1 MASLYR
7 DDNGVLTN
15 QLGITDREELR
26 KVEYL
31 LTGEKIDEILS
42 GKALVGVQGYGLE
55 RQQAI
60 HQHLFEGIYEWA
72 GKVRTVPSS
81 KGMGGGL
88 VSIFANPDEIRQV
101 WGLLEQ
107 KTARF
112 ARAENLSF
120 EQKLEELTDIFIQAN
135 HAHPFPEGNGRSLQV
150 FMRQL
155 AAEQGVRLDYSKNN
169 KDEWNH
175 ASAISGLYGVFWEDN
190 GEKYVNRLPPN
201 KEPIKAIFRNMAS
214 PMQTLNQER
223 QENQNMEKQ
232 RVVVMNK
239 SHLLEVEQNG
249 KWQVVN
255 VNPAPKGMKPGVYL
269 LHTAKEAA
277 EGQEYDGQIVHKD
290 KNHVFQKTASGI
302 IKHPAK
308 AFAQPPELGATVSI
322 KRQGDKVVVSESR
335 GRKSGRR
342 I

>member
-15 QLGITDREELR
+15 QLGITDKEELR
-26 KVEYL
+26 RVEYL
-31 LTGEKIDEILS
+31 ITKRKSNEILS
-42 GKALVGVQGYGLE
+42 GKALAGIQGYGLE
-55 RQQAI
+55 RQQVI

-107 KTARF
+107 KTAHF

-120 EQKLEELTDIFIQAN
+120 EQKLEELTDIFIQVN

-155 AAEQGVRLDYSKNN
+155 AAEQGIRLDYSKNN

-190 GEKYVNRLPPN
+190 GEKYVNLLPSN
-201 KEPIKAIFRNMAS
+201 KEPIKVIFRNMAS

-255 VNPAPKGMKPGVYL
+255 VTPAPKGMKPGVYL

-302 IKHPAK
+302 VKHPAK
-308 AFAQPPELGATVSI
+308 AFDQPPELGATVSI
-322 KRQGDKVVVSESR
+322 ERQGDKAVVAESR
-335 GRKSGRR
+335 GRKLGRR

>member
-15 QLGITDREELR
+15 QLGITDKEELR
-26 KVEYL
+26 RVEYL
-31 LTGEKIDEILS
+31 ITKRKSNEILS
-42 GKALVGVQGYGLE
+42 GKALAGIQGYGLE
-55 RQQAI
+55 RQQVI

-107 KTARF
+107 KTAHF

-120 EQKLEELTDIFIQAN
+120 EQKLEELTDIFIQVN

-155 AAEQGVRLDYSKNN
+155 AAEQGIRLDYSKNN

-190 GEKYVNRLPPN
+190 GEKYVNLLPSN
-201 KEPIKAIFRNMAS
+201 KEPIKVIFRNMAS

-249 KWQVVN
+249 KWQVAN
-255 VNPAPKGMKPGVYL
+255 VTPAPKGMKPGVYL

-290 KNHVFQKTASGI
+290 KNHVFQKTASGVV
-302 IKHPAK
+302 KHPAR

-322 KRQGDKVVVSESR
+322 KRQGDKVVVAESR
-335 GRKSGRR
+335 GWKSARR

>member
-15 QLGITDREELR
+15 QLGITDREELH

-135 HAHPFPEGNGRSLQV
+135 HAHPFPEGNGRSLQG

-155 AAEQGVRLDYSKNN
+155 AAEQGIRLDYSKNN

-190 GEKYVNRLPPN
+190 GEKYVNLLPSN

-239 SHLLEVEQNG
+239 RHLLEVEQNG
-249 KWQVVN
+249 KWQVAN
-255 VNPAPKGMKPGVYL
+255 VIPAPKGMKPGVYL

-302 IKHPAK
+302 VKHPAK
-308 AFAQPPELGATVSI
+308 AFDQSPELGATVSI
-322 KRQGDKVVVSESR
+322 KRQGDKVVVAESR

>member
-26 KVEYL
+26 RVEYL
-31 LTGEKIDEILS
+31 ITKRKSNEILS
-42 GKALVGVQGYGLE
+42 GKAVVGVQGYGLE

-190 GEKYVNRLPPN
+190 GEKYVNLLPSN

-214 PMQTLNQER
+214 PTQTLNQER

-255 VNPAPKGMKPGVYL
+255 VTPAPKGMKPGVYL

-302 IKHPAK
+302 IKHPTK
-308 AFAQPPELGATVSI
+308 VFAQPPELGATVSI
-322 KRQGDKVVVSESR
+322 KRQGDKVVVAESR

>member
-15 QLGITDREELR
+15 QLGITDKEELR
-26 KVEYL
+26 RVEYL
-31 LTGEKIDEILS
+31 ITKRKSNEILS
-42 GKALVGVQGYGLE
+42 GKALAGIQGYGLE

-101 WGLLEQ
+101 WGLLEK
-107 KTARF
+107 KTALF

-155 AAEQGVRLDYSKNN
+155 AAEQGIRLDYSKNN

-190 GEKYVNRLPPN
+190 GEKYVNLLPSN

-214 PMQTLNQER
+214 PMQTLNQEQ

-239 SHLLEVEQNG
+239 RHLLEVEQNG
-249 KWQVVN
+249 KWQVAN
-255 VNPAPKGMKPGVYL
+255 VIPAPKGMKPGVYL

-302 IKHPAK
+302 VKHPAK
-308 AFAQPPELGATVSI
+308 AFDQSPELGATVSI
-322 KRQGDKVVVSESR
+322 KRQGDKVAVAESR

>member
-1 MASLYR
+1 MASVYR
-7 DDNGVLTN
+7 DNNGVLKN
-15 QLGITDREELR
+15 KLGITDADELR
-26 KVEYL
+26 KLEYA
-31 LTGEKIDEILS
+31 LTEEKINGILS
-42 GKALVGVQGYGLE
+42 KGSLGNIQGYGLE

-88 VSIFANPDEIRQV
+88 VSIFADPDEIHQV

-155 AAEQGVRLDYSKNN
+155 AAEQGIRLDYSKND
-169 KDEWNH
+169 KDEWNY
-175 ASAISGLYGVFWEDN
+175 ASAISGVYGVFWEDN
-190 GEKYVNRLPPN
+190 GEKYVNPLPSN
-201 KEPIKAIFRNMAS
+201 KEPIKAIFRNMAT
-214 PMQTLNQER
+214 PMQTLNQTP
-223 QENQNMEKQ
+223 QENINVEKQ

-239 SHLLEVEQNG
+239 TYLLETEQNG
-249 KWQVVN
+249 KWQTVSVT
-255 VNPAPKGMKPGVYL
+255 PAPKGMKPGVYL
-269 LHTAKEAA
+269 LYTAKEAA

-290 KNHVFQKTASGI
+290 KNHVFQKTASGTV
-302 IKHPAK
+302 KHPAK
-308 AFAQPPELGATVSI
+308 AFVQLPELGATVSI
-322 KRQGDKVVVSESR
+322 KRQGDKVVVAESR

>member
-1 MASLYR
+1 MASVYR
-7 DDNGVLTN
+7 DNNGVLKN
-15 QLGITDREELR
+15 KLGITDADELR
-26 KVEYL
+26 KLEYA
-31 LTGEKIDEILS
+31 LTEEKINRILS
-42 GKALVGVQGYGLE
+42 KGSLGNIQGYGLE

-72 GKVRTVPSS
+72 GKVRTVSSS

-101 WGLLEQ
+101 WGLLE
-107 KTARF
+107 KETARF
-112 ARAENLSF
+112 ARAESLSF

-155 AAEQGVRLDYSKNN
+155 AAEQGIRLDYSKNN

-175 ASAISGLYGVFWEDN
+175 ASAISGLYGVFWENN
-190 GEKYVNRLPPN
+190 GEKYVNLLPSN

-214 PMQTLNQER
+214 PMQTLNQEW

-255 VNPAPKGMKPGVYL
+255 VTPAPKGMKPGVYL

-302 IKHPAK
+302 VKHPAK
-308 AFAQPPELGATVSI
+308 AFVQLPELGATVSI
-322 KRQGDKVVVSESR
+322 KRQGDKVVVAESR

>member
-15 QLGITDREELR
+15 QLGITDREELH

-155 AAEQGVRLDYSKNN
+155 AAEHGIRLDYSKNN

-190 GEKYVNRLPPN
+190 GEKYVNLLPSN

-239 SHLLEVEQNG
+239 RHLLEVEQNG
-249 KWQVVN
+249 KWQVAN
-255 VNPAPKGMKPGVYL
+255 VIPAPKGMKPGVYL

-302 IKHPAK
+302 VKHPAK
-308 AFAQPPELGATVSI
+308 AFDQSPELGATVSI
-322 KRQGDKVVVSESR
+322 KRQGDKVVVAESR

>member
-15 QLGITDREELR
+15 QLGITDREELH

-155 AAEQGVRLDYSKNN
+155 AAEQGIRLDYSKNN

-190 GEKYVNRLPPN
+190 GEKYVNLLPSN

-239 SHLLEVEQNG
+239 RHLLEVEQNG
-249 KWQVVN
+249 KWQVAN
-255 VNPAPKGMKPGVYL
+255 VIPAPKGMKPGVYL

-290 KNHVFQKTASGI
+290 KNHVFQKTASGVV
-302 IKHPAK
+302 KHPAR

-322 KRQGDKVVVSESR
+322 KRQGDKVVVAESR

>member
-1 MASLYR
+1 
-7 DDNGVLTN
+7 
-15 QLGITDREELR
+15 
-26 KVEYL
+26 
-31 LTGEKIDEILS
+31 
-42 GKALVGVQGYGLE
+42 
-55 RQQAI
+55 
-60 HQHLFEGIYEWA
+60 
-72 GKVRTVPSS
+72 
-81 KGMGGGL
+81 MGGGL

-107 KTARF
+107 KTAHF

-120 EQKLEELTDIFIQAN
+120 EQKLEELTDIFIQVN

-155 AAEQGVRLDYSKNN
+155 AAEQGIRLDYSKNN

-190 GEKYVNRLPPN
+190 GEKYVNLLPSN
-201 KEPIKAIFRNMAS
+201 KEPIKVIFRNMAS

-255 VNPAPKGMKPGVYL
+255 VTPAPKGMKPGVYL

-290 KNHVFQKTASGI
+290 KNHVFQKTASGVV
-302 IKHPAK
+302 KHPAR

-322 KRQGDKVVVSESR
+322 KRQGDKVVVAESR
-335 GRKSGRR
+335 GRKSARR

>member
-15 QLGITDREELR
+15 QLGITDKEELR
-26 KVEYL
+26 RVEYL
-31 LTGEKIDEILS
+31 ITKRKSNEILS
-42 GKALVGVQGYGLE
+42 GKALAGIQGYGLE

-81 KGMGGGL
+81 KGMSGGL

-120 EQKLEELTDIFIQAN
+120 EQKLEKLTDIFIQAN

-155 AAEQGVRLDYSKNN
+155 AAEQGIRLDYSKNN

-190 GEKYVNRLPPN
+190 GEKYVNLLPSN
-201 KEPIKAIFRNMAS
+201 KEPIKVIFRNMVS

-223 QENQNMEKQ
+223 QENQDMEKQ

-255 VNPAPKGMKPGVYL
+255 VTPAPKGMKPGVYL

-290 KNHVFQKTASGI
+290 KNHVFQKTASGVV
-302 IKHPAK
+302 KHPAK
-308 AFAQPPELGATVSI
+308 AFDQPPELGSTVSI
-322 KRQGDKVVVSESR
+322 KRQGDKVVVAESR
-335 GRKSGRR
+335 GRKSARR

>member
-1 MASLYR
+1 
-7 DDNGVLTN
+7 
-15 QLGITDREELR
+15 
-26 KVEYL
+26 
-31 LTGEKIDEILS
+31 
-42 GKALVGVQGYGLE
+42 
-55 RQQAI
+55 
-60 HQHLFEGIYEWA
+60 
-72 GKVRTVPSS
+72 
-81 KGMGGGL
+81 
-88 VSIFANPDEIRQV
+88 
-101 WGLLEQ
+101 
-107 KTARF
+107 
-112 ARAENLSF
+112 
-120 EQKLEELTDIFIQAN
+120 
-135 HAHPFPEGNGRSLQV
+135 
-150 FMRQL
+150 
-155 AAEQGVRLDYSKNN
+155 
-169 KDEWNH
+169 
-175 ASAISGLYGVFWEDN
+175 
-190 GEKYVNRLPPN
+190 
-201 KEPIKAIFRNMAS
+201 
-214 PMQTLNQER
+214 
-223 QENQNMEKQ
+223 MEKQ

>member
-15 QLGITDREELR
+15 QLGITDKEELR
-26 KVEYL
+26 RVEYL
-31 LTGEKIDEILS
+31 ITKRKSNEILS

-81 KGMGGGL
+81 KGMGGDL

-155 AAEQGVRLDYSKNN
+155 AAEQGIRLDYSKNN

-190 GEKYVNRLPPN
+190 GEKYVNLLPSN

-239 SHLLEVEQNG
+239 RHLLEVEQNG
-249 KWQVVN
+249 KWQVAN
-255 VNPAPKGMKPGVYL
+255 VIPAPKGMKPGVYL

-302 IKHPAK
+302 VKHPAK
-308 AFAQPPELGATVSI
+308 AFDQSPELGATVSI
-322 KRQGDKVVVSESR
+322 KRQGDKVAVAESR

>member
-26 KVEYL
+26 RVEYL
-31 LTGEKIDEILS
+31 ITKRKSNEILS
-42 GKALVGVQGYGLE
+42 GKALAGIQGYGLE

-155 AAEQGVRLDYSKNN
+155 AAEQGIRLDYSKNN

-190 GEKYVNRLPPN
+190 GEKYVNLLPSN

-214 PMQTLNQER
+214 PMQTLNQEQ

-239 SHLLEVEQNG
+239 RHLLEVEQNG
-249 KWQVVN
+249 KWQVAN
-255 VNPAPKGMKPGVYL
+255 VIPAPKGMKPGVYL

-302 IKHPAK
+302 VKHPAK
-308 AFAQPPELGATVSI
+308 AFDKSPELGATVSI
-322 KRQGDKVVVSESR
+322 KRQGDKVAVAESR

>member
-15 QLGITDREELR
+15 QLGITDKEELR
-26 KVEYL
+26 RVEYL
-31 LTGEKIDEILS
+31 ITKRKSNEILS
-42 GKALVGVQGYGLE
+42 GKALAGIQGYGLE
-55 RQQAI
+55 RQQVI

-107 KTARF
+107 KTAHF

-120 EQKLEELTDIFIQAN
+120 EQKLEELTDIFIQVN

-155 AAEQGVRLDYSKNN
+155 AAEQGIRLDYSKNN

-190 GEKYVNRLPPN
+190 GEKYVNLLPSN
-201 KEPIKAIFRNMAS
+201 KEPIKVIFRNMAS

-239 SHLLEVEQNG
+239 RHLLEVEQNG
-249 KWQVVN
+249 KWQVAN
-255 VNPAPKGMKPGVYL
+255 VIPAPKGMKPGVYL

-290 KNHVFQKTASGI
+290 KNHVFQKTASGVV
-302 IKHPAK
+302 KHPAR

-322 KRQGDKVVVSESR
+322 KRQGDKVVVAESR
-335 GRKSGRR
+335 GRKSARR

>member
-15 QLGITDREELR
+15 QLGITDKEELR
-26 KVEYL
+26 RVEYL
-31 LTGEKIDEILS
+31 ITKRKSNEILS
-42 GKALVGVQGYGLE
+42 GKALAGIQGYGLE
-55 RQQAI
+55 RQQVI

-107 KTARF
+107 KTAHF

-120 EQKLEELTDIFIQAN
+120 EQKLEELTDIFIQVN

-155 AAEQGVRLDYSKNN
+155 AAEQGIRLDYSKNN
-169 KDEWNH
+169 KDGWNH

-190 GEKYVNRLPPN
+190 GEKYVNLLPSN
-201 KEPIKAIFRNMAS
+201 KEPIKVIFRNMAS

-249 KWQVVN
+249 KWQVAN
-255 VNPAPKGMKPGVYL
+255 VTPAPKGMKPGVYL

-290 KNHVFQKTASGI
+290 KNHVFQKTASGVV
-302 IKHPAK
+302 KHPAR

-322 KRQGDKVVVSESR
+322 ERQGDKAVVAESR
-335 GRKSGRR
+335 GRKLGRR

>member
-81 KGMGGGL
+81 KGMGGDL

-155 AAEQGVRLDYSKNN
+155 AAEQGIRLDYSKNN

-190 GEKYVNRLPPN
+190 GEKYVNLLPSN

-239 SHLLEVEQNG
+239 RHLLEVEQNG
-249 KWQVVN
+249 KWQVAN
-255 VNPAPKGMKPGVYL
+255 VIPAPKGMKPGVYL

-302 IKHPAK
+302 VKHPAK
-308 AFAQPPELGATVSI
+308 AFDQLPELGATVSI
-322 KRQGDKVVVSESR
+322 KRQGDKVAVAESR

>member
-7 DDNGVLTN
+7 DNNGVLEN
-15 QLGITDREELR
+15 KLGITDADELR
-26 KVEYL
+26 ELEYA
-31 LTGEKIDEILS
+31 LTEEKINGILS
-42 GKALVGVQGYGLE
+42 KGSFGNIQGYGLE

-60 HQHLFEGIYEWA
+60 HQYLFEGIYEWA

-88 VSIFANPDEIRQV
+88 VSIFSNPDEIRQV
-101 WGLLEQ
+101 WDLLEQ

-120 EQKLEELTDIFIQAN
+120 DQKLEELADIFIQAN

-150 FMRQL
+150 FMHQL
-155 AAEQGVRLDYSKNN
+155 AAEQGIRLDYTKNN

-190 GEKYVNRLPPN
+190 GEKYVNLLPSN
-201 KEPIKAIFRNMAS
+201 DEPIKAIFRNMAS

-249 KWQVVN
+249 KWQVAN
-255 VNPAPKGMKPGVYL
+255 VTPAPKGMKPGVYL
-269 LHTAKEAA
+269 LHMAKESTD
-277 EGQEYDGQIVHKD
+277 GQEYDGQIVHKD
-290 KNHVFQKTASGI
+290 KYHVFQKTASGI
-302 IKHPAK
+302 VKHPAK
-308 AFAQPPELGATVSI
+308 AFVQPPELGATVLI
-322 KRQGDKVVVSESR
+322 KRQGDKAVVSESR
-335 GRKSGRR
+335 GRKSGRC